1 MESRFRL
8 LCHASPCS
16 YKLRGKILGTRNGL
30 VQAPLMH
37 SNGVKGRCTGVSQTC
52 DLEQRVAGVPA
63 IEERERAGGFG
74 GGPYTVNQVLCAQ
87 QHVNLSLRLYSEPV
101 R

>member
-1 MESRFRL
+1 MGEGAL
-8 LCHASPCS
+8 
-16 YKLRGKILGTRNGL
+16 
-30 VQAPLMH
+30 
-37 SNGVKGRCTGVSQTC
+37 GVSQTC

-63 IEERERAGGFG
+63 IEERERARAG